1 MRGLRSMHVKAL
13 HQWLI
18 QNTTRLIAPPVRLCC
33 SCGQSRQYAG
43 WNPLRVCDS
52 CFQAIPWI
60 REVECPVCGRGEAC
74 PDCLRL
80 GPRALVMN
88 RSAVRYDDAMREL
101 LAAYKY
107 RGNERLRVLLGRM
120 LVHAY
125 GLYML
130 DPAIKKRGF
139 DCITFVPVSQER
151 AAERGFN
158 QAEQMAIILG
168 EQVGLPVVSLLAR
181 QRHTGKQSKMSREE
195 RMANMR
201 GAFAVIPG
209 RAAKLQRAARRRKLR
224 ILIVDDVYTTGSTL
238 TQCAEALCE
247 SLPQARVCGL
257 CWAR

>member
-1 MRGLRSMHVKAL
+1 MRGLRNVQMKSL
-13 HQWLI
+13 HQWLLHSMA
-18 QNTTRLIAPPVRLCC
+18 RLIAPPARLC
-33 SCGQSRQYAG
+33 SACGQTRQYAG

-60 REVECPVCGRGEAC
+60 REVECAVCGRGEPC
-74 PDCLRL
+74 PDCQRL

-139 DCITFVPVSQER
+139 DYITFVPVSPER
-151 AAERGFN
+151 LAERGFN
-158 QAEQMAIILG
+158 QAEQMAVMLG
-168 EQVGLPVVSLLAR
+168 GQVGLPVVSLLTR

-209 RAAKLQRAARRRKLR
+209 RASKLQRMARGRRLR

-247 SLPQARVCGL
+247 SLPQASVYGL

>member
-1 MRGLRSMHVKAL
+1 MRGLRKVQMKTL
-13 HQWLI
+13 HQWLLHSMA
-18 QNTTRLIAPPVRLCC
+18 RLIAPPANLCS
-33 SCGQSRQYAG
+33 SCGQTRQYAG
-43 WNPLRVCDS
+43 WNPLRVCDA

-60 REVECPVCGRGEAC
+60 REVECPVCGRGETC
-74 PDCLRL
+74 PDCQRL

-120 LVHAY
+120 LVHGY
-125 GLYML
+125 RLYML

-139 DCITFVPVSQER
+139 DYITFVPVSQER
-151 AAERGFN
+151 LAERGFN
-158 QAEQMAIILG
+158 QAEQMAVMLG
-168 EQVGLPVVSLLAR
+168 GQVGLPVVSLLTR

-209 RAAKLQRAARRRKLR
+209 RAAKLQRMARGRRLR

-247 SLPQARVCGL
+247 GLPQARIYGL
-257 CWAR
+257 CFAR

>member
-1 MRGLRSMHVKAL
+1 MQFTGESKARAIR
-13 HQWLI
+13 QWLF
-18 QNTTRLIAPPVRLCC
+18 QGAARLIAPPTRLCC
-33 SCGQSRQYAG
+33 SCGEARPYAG
-43 WNPLRVCDS
+43 WNPLGVCEA

-60 REVECPVCGRGEAC
+60 RKVACPVCGRGERC
-74 PDCLRL
+74 PDCSRL

-88 RSAVRYDDAMREL
+88 RSAVGYDDGMREL

-107 RGNERLRVLLGRM
+107 RGNERLRALLGHM

-139 DCITFVPVSQER
+139 DCITFVPVSPER

-158 QAEQMAIILG
+158 QAEQMAVILG
-168 EQVGLPVVSLLAR
+168 QQVGLPVVSLLSR
-181 QRHTGKQSKMSREE
+181 QRHTGKQSKMSRDE
-195 RMANMR
+195 RMENMR
-201 GAFAVIPG
+201 GAFAMIPG
-209 RAAKLQRAARRRKLR
+209 RSAKLQNAVKRQRLR

-238 TQCAEALCE
+238 TQCAEAICE
-247 SLPQARVCGL
+247 SLPQARVYGL